1 MSPFDNLTNLQ
12 KTRLFSLL
20 NIHTYIYQ
28 KNENMISTFK
38 SENIIGIILRGSAK
52 LVNSY
57 YNGNEIILE
66 ILRKDSVFGTNISV
80 INDRD
85 SQLIANEETEIA
97 VINYELLF
105 NNQYI
110 NYSYFN
116 RFINNLF
123 KIISLKY
130 KKTNE
135 KLRVLSQKSIRD
147 KLLEYFEIQYQK
159 SHSRVI
165 ELPFTL
171 KDLADYLV
179 VNRTS
184 MFRELKYLKED
195 RFIKTNGKKIT
206 LLYKDN
212 LVIY

>member
-1 MSPFDNLTNLQ
+1 MSPFDNLTNTQ
-12 KTRLFSLL
+12 KSKLFSLL
-20 NIHTYIYQ
+20 NIHTYKFQ

-38 SENIIGIILRGSAK
+38 SENIIGIILFGSAN
-52 LVNSY
+52 LINSDK
-57 YNGNEIILE
+57 NGNEIILE
-66 ILRKDSVFGTNISV
+66 KLKKDSVFGTNISV
-80 INDRD
+80 INDRN
-85 SQLIANEETEIA
+85 SQLLANEETEIA
-97 VINYELLF
+97 IIKYELLF

-110 NYSYFN
+110 NYNYFN
-116 RFINNLF
+116 IFINNLF

-130 KKTNE
+130 KKTND
-135 KLRVLSQKSIRD
+135 KLRVLSQKTIRD

-165 ELPFTL
+165 ELPFSL
-171 KDLADYLV
+171 KELADYLV

-195 RFIKTNGKKIT
+195 RFIKTKGKKIT

-212 LVIY
+212 FIIY

>member
-38 SENIIGIILRGSAK
+38 SENIIGIILRGSAN

-159 SHSRVI
+159 GHSRVI